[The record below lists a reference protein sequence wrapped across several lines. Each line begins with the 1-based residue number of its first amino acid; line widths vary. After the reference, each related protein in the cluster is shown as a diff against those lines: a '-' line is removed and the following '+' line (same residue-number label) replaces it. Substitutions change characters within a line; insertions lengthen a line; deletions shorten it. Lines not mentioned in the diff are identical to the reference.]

1 LENFI
6 LYSYPYARARAI
18 ESLLLK
24 HDFYEKLISSRDI
37 NEIISYL
44 METHYREYLNTFG
57 SKYSGIDLVE
67 ISVNSYITRISR
79 IILNM
84 TPRMS
89 LDAVRAYIAKYDISN
104 IKVILSSKVL
114 GKPIKESEMFLLS
127 ENDIPVGIVAGTLS
141 NEDFKILMNEDI
153 EGAIKYLLKFPYG
166 RVLMESMESFKKSND
181 IGELLISLDL
191 FYYKNLKEK
200 VRIFMGNELP
210 VINLIENIIDSRNI
224 MTILRAFSLGI
235 PPNEIKNYLLDGGSL
250 NQQKIEDLT
259 RSSSIDE
266 VVEKLRE
273 KFDLTHALEAY
284 KNENDLK
291 EFEIQL
297 DKYIIE
303 KNIPSFRISSPGL
316 SSIIGL
322 MLMFETERENI
333 RKIAYSKLYNLSNE
347 RIKSMLVK
355 VI

>member
-1 LENFI
+1 MQNI
-6 LYSYPYARARAI
+6 VLYSYPYARARTI
-18 ESLLLK
+18 ESQLLK
-24 HDFYEKLISSRDI
+24 QDVYDKLINSRDI
-37 NEIISYL
+37 NEITSYL
-44 METHYREYLNTFG
+44 METHYRDYLNTFG
-57 SKYSGIDLVE
+57 SKYSGVDLIE
-67 ISVNSYITRISR
+67 ISINSFITRISR

-89 LDAVRAYIAKYDISN
+89 LDAVRAYVAKYDISN
-104 IKVILSSKVL
+104 IKVIFSSKIL

-127 ENDIPVGIVAGTLS
+127 ESDIPVGIVAGSLN

-166 RVLMESMESFKKSND
+166 RILMENMESFKKSND

-191 FYYKNLKEK
+191 FYYRNLKEK
-200 VRIFMGNELP
+200 VKIFMGNELP
-210 VINLIENIIDSRNI
+210 FLKLIENQIDARNI
-224 MTILRAFSLGI
+224 MTIIRALSLNI
-235 PPNEIKNYLLDGGSL
+235 PGNEIKNYIIDGGSL
-250 NQQKIEDLT
+250 NFQKLEDVS
-259 RSSSIDE
+259 RSNTIDE
-266 VVEKLRE
+266 VVEKLRDHY
-273 KFDLTHALEAY
+273 DLSSALEAY
-284 KNENDLK
+284 KLEKDLK

-303 KNIPSFRISSPGL
+303 KNIHGFRIVSPGL

-333 RKIAYSKLYNLSNE
+333 RRIAYSKLYGLSNE
-347 RIKSMLVK
+347 RIKTLLVK